1 MHDCIVQPE
10 LDRSSLEHDGFIG
23 LAGEQT
29 IHLHRIKGRGREG
42 GRKGGRYMRGRERE
56 RKARREGG
64 REGGLR

>member
-42 GRKGGRYMRGRERE
+42 GRKGGRERGRERRRYMRGRE
-56 RKARREGG
+56 G
-64 REGGLR
+64 

>member
-42 GRKGGRYMRGRERE
+42 GRKGE
-56 RKARREGG
+56 KEGG
-64 REGGLR
+64 REG